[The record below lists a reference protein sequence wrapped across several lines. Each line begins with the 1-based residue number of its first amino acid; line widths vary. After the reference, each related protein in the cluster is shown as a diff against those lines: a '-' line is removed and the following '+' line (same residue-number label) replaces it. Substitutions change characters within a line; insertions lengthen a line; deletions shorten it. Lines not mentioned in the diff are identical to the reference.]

1 MTQLF
6 QKNRRNLQPDALS
19 GFLPSS
25 AILMADPDAASH
37 EAPQD
42 ALPEEVAP
50 ERLSYP
56 KTPSGLL
63 FFVSQDDINSPGAR
77 ELLHKMVGALGLSAE
92 TARIE
97 ELSDAQNHQNSD
109 IDFGGNL
116 AVVLGE
122 DAAYRLGLFDGT
134 GVRALVSHSLSSLL
148 ADAGLK
154 RESWSHLQMAARE
167 AGWKIPARG

>member
-1 MTQLF
+1 MTQTF
-6 QKNRRNLQPDALS
+6 QKNRRNLQPDSLS
-19 GFLPSS
+19 GFLPPS

-37 EAPQD
+37 EAAQD
-42 ALPEEVAP
+42 ALSDDTAP
-50 ERLSYP
+50 ERLIFS

-63 FFVSQDDINSPGAR
+63 FFVSQDDINGPGAR
-77 ELLHKMVGALGLSAE
+77 ELFHKMIGALGLSME
-92 TARIE
+92 STRIE

-122 DAAYRLGLFDGT
+122 DAAYRLGLFDGA
-134 GVRALVSHSLSSLL
+134 GVRALVSHSLSALL

-154 RESWSHLQMAARE
+154 RESWNHLQMAARE
-167 AGWKIPARG
+167 AGWKIPTRG